1 MVKNIASSVFSFQ
14 QVKINW
20 TPMDLFNEPHN
31 LLDNDATQ
39 RELINAKDPFAKEER
54 AISSYYDVLL
64 EIENNSNGFD
74 SLTEVQINQIEL
86 FAATDLAMATNFN
99 NLLVYAEKRPEE
111 RKLWSP
117 IQFGGSNKSA
127 IPQNNFKTTQS
138 NIKQDVSM
146 LLYPNPSNGELNIN
160 YAVEDESGVLN
171 ITIHNLLGKQ
181 VFQHGLIDHQ
191 GSIKIETNKL
201 SNGVYIVN
209 LRNNGGILE
218 TKKLVIQH

>member
-20 TPMDLFNEPHN
+20 SPMDLFNEPHN

-39 RELINAKDPFAKEER
+39 RELIDPKDPFAKEER

-160 YAVEDESGVLN
+160 YAVED
-171 ITIHNLLGKQ
+171 
-181 VFQHGLIDHQ
+181 
-191 GSIKIETNKL
+191 
-201 SNGVYIVN
+201 
-209 LRNNGGILE
+209 
-218 TKKLVIQH
+218 